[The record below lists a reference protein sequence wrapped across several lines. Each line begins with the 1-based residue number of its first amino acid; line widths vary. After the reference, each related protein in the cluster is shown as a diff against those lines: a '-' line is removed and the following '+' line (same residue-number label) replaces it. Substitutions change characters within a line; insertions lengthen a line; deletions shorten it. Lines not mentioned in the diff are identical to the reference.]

1 MKKNKRIIILLICV
15 IAVLGIIGTTL
26 ARYINDAVSLGEFD
40 IAYYVFGTDFQ
51 NKTLTLDSMVPR
63 EEPYNYTIAISNF
76 EEGRVTETAIEY
88 TLKIKATTN
97 LPLNYSLSLNGE
109 DENQI
114 VDTNVAQDED
124 GMYYMVMTTE
134 IKNFGLDKD
143 VHKYVLSITFP
154 EEYKANSEYSD
165 VIELLEIVIDS
176 KQKI

>member
-15 IAVLGIIGTTL
+15 ITVLGIIGITL
-26 ARYINDAVSLGEFD
+26 ARYINNAVSFGEFD

-51 NKTLTLDSMVPR
+51 NQTLKLDSMVPR
-63 EEPYNYTIAISNF
+63 KEPYEYSIAISNF
-76 EEGRVTETAIEY
+76 EDERVTETAIEY
-88 TLKIKATTN
+88 TLKIKASTN
-97 LPLNYSLSLNGE
+97 LPLNYSLSLKGE

-114 VDTNVAQDED
+114 LDTEVVQDDD
-124 GMYYMVMTTE
+124 GMHYIVMNTE
-134 IKNFGLDKD
+134 IKKFGLDRN

-165 VIELLEIVIDS
+165 VIELLEIIIDS